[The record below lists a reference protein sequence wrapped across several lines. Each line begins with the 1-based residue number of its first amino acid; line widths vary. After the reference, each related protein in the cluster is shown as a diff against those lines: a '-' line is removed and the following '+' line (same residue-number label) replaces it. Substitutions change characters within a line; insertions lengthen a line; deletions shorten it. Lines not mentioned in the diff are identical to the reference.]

1 MAEKNLHKGH
11 RQRLRELYLKE
22 GIDNFN
28 DHQALELL
36 LFYAIPQRD
45 TNPLSHKLLD
55 EFGSLSAV
63 FDAPVS
69 QLKRVGLTENTIA
82 LLKLIPDFSRLYNMD
97 RSDYNKKRV
106 EISRLCEYFRPK
118 FIGRTNEVM
127 YLLLLD
133 GKYKEVYCGII
144 SKGSSN
150 TTDVPISK
158 ILEYSVMYNADYIVI
173 AHNHP
178 DGIALPSKADLK
190 TTKMIFDALRLMNK
204 RLIDH
209 IIVCEDD
216 EVSLAQSTIYGRGI
230 FFSDKNDGK
239 K

>member
-1 MAEKNLHKGH
+1 MADKNLHKGH
-11 RQRLRELYLKE
+11 RQRLRELYLND

-45 TNPLSHKLLD
+45 TNPLAHKLLE

-63 FDAPVS
+63 FDAPVPR
-69 QLKRVGLTENTIA
+69 LKSLGLTDNTIA
-82 LLKLIPDFSRLYNMD
+82 LLKLIPDFSRLYNLD
-97 RSDYNKKRV
+97 KTDYKSKRV
-106 EISRLCEYFRPK
+106 DISMLCEYFRPK
-118 FIGRTNEVM
+118 FIGRTTEVM

-133 GKYKEVYCGII
+133 RKYKEVYCGII

-150 TTDVPISK
+150 TTDVPITK
-158 ILEYSVMYNADYIVI
+158 ILENAVMYNADYVVI

-178 DGIALPSKADLK
+178 DGIALPSKADLR

-204 RLIDH
+204 HLIDH
-209 IIVCEDD
+209 IIVSEDD

-230 FFSDKNDGK
+230 FFDDKNDS
-239 K
+239 